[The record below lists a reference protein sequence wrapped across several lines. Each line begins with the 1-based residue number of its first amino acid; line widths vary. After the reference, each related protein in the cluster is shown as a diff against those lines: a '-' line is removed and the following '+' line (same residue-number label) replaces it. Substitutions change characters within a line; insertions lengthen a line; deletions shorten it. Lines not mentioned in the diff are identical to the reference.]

1 MVDDE
6 NIALKAMIEGKDI
19 NLAEI
24 IKAFEEE
31 ISSDEEK
38 ISNLKDEL
46 DKIQEEIEVL
56 SKELAVINENNKKLE
71 KRIQ

>member
-19 NLAEI
+19 NLAGNN
-24 IKAFEEE
+24 KSLWEEE

-38 ISNLKDEL
+38 RFQI
-46 DKIQEEIEVL
+46 
-56 SKELAVINENNKKLE
+56 
-71 KRIQ
+71 